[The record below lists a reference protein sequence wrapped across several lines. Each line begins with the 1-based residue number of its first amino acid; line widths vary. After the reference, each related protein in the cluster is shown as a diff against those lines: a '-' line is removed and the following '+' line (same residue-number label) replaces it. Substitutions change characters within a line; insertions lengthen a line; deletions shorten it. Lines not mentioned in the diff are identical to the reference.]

1 MEYKE
6 SKDGILYNK
15 PGFDNVLSVK
25 TKLLS
30 EETVLTSKNKKATD
44 QIQATK
50 EKDDEIALKLQEL
63 KISTD
68 KKTRNLKNQATNY

>member
-15 PGFDNVLSVK
+15 PGFDNVMSVK

-30 EETVLTSKNKKATD
+30 EEAVLTSKNKKAKD
-44 QIQATK
+44 QIKATK

-68 KKTRNLKNQATNY
+68 KKTKELKDPNENC

>member
-30 EETVLTSKNKKATD
+30 EEAVLTSKNKKEQTISK
-44 QIQATK
+44 QLRRKTTK
-50 EKDDEIALKLQEL
+50 
-63 KISTD
+63 S
-68 KKTRNLKNQATNY
+68 R